1 VRTGFVVL
9 FAVVASLG
17 LGIAVYLVHVRASA
31 KALIDSAREIR
42 TTADAEREIAAWKK
56 RSGKDFWRESDNP
69 GGDHNYDALI
79 VNLAIA
85 RLRLVEPTGVLVDI
99 TMRDG
104 KLRCVTVMESVGW
117 YGVALVQIQEWFD
130 EDMPNRFRVSR
141 NRRPSAASVEF
152 PSSLPDDQRIKAF
165 AVNANCLVR
174 PGGCKNADDILPGVW
189 ELESLASPE

>member
-9 FAVVASLG
+9 FAVVALLG
-17 LGIAVYLVHVRASA
+17 LGIAVYLAHVRASA
-31 KALIDSAREIR
+31 KALIDSAREMR

-56 RSGKDFWRESDNP
+56 RSGKDFWRESDYLD
-69 GGDHNYDALI
+69 GDHDYSALI

-85 RLRLVEPTGVLVDI
+85 RLRIVEPAGVRVDI

-104 KLRCVTVMESVGW
+104 KLRCVTVMESIGW

-130 EDMPNRFRVSR
+130 KDMPNRFQVSR
-141 NRRPSAASVEF
+141 SRRPSMASVEF
-152 PSSLPDDQRIKAF
+152 PSFLPNDQRIKAF

-174 PGGCKNADDILPGVW
+174 PGGCKNAEDILPGVW
-189 ELESLASPE
+189 QLESLASPE